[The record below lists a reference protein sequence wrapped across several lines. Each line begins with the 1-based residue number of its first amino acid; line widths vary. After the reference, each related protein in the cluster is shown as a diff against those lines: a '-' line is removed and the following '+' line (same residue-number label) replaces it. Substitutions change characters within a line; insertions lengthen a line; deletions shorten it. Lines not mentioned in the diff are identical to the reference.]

1 MPIQGHIQKF
11 PESLTKYTLYLCYWT
26 SLSEFKQWIQ
36 HFTTARGTQGTQVRQ
51 SSIVPKF

>member
-11 PESLTKYTLYLCYWT
+11 PKSLTKYTLYLCYWT